1 MDTIKDGMKQ
11 IQLSIDNIECSRTR
25 SDYRKNQSL
34 LKIWNNVFKY
44 LEDTADDEWTAAI
57 ALMYYGALS
66 ERHSKMLNW
75 QQFSELA
82 KMILRGG
89 RLL

>member
-1 MDTIKDGMKQ
+1 MIKEIMQQ
-11 IQLSIDNIECSRTR
+11 INMSIENIECSRTR

-34 LKIWNNVFKY
+34 LKIWNNAFKFA
-44 LEDTADDEWTAAI
+44 EEQATDEWEAAI

-66 ERHSKMLNW
+66 ERHSKMLTW

>member
-1 MDTIKDGMKQ
+1 MLKEVMQQ
-11 IQLSIDNIECSRTR
+11 INMSIDNIECSRTR

-34 LKIWNNVFKY
+34 LKIWNNAFKFA
-44 LEDTADDEWTAAI
+44 EEQADNEWNAAI

-66 ERHSKMLNW
+66 ERHSRMLTW
-75 QQFSELA
+75 EQFSKLA

-89 RLL
+89 ALL